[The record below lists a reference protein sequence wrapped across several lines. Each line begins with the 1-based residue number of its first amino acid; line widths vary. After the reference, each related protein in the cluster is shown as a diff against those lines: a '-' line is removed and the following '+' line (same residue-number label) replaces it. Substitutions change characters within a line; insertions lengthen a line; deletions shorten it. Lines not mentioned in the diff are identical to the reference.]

1 MDDGE
6 SRLPLKLN
14 TSSAECFAQ
23 LLIFLCIQYSS
34 VVQITKASLL
44 KTAIVSSQ
52 IPLLHFVEK
61 VNLLAKEL
69 AFQDFLGLHWHIKG
83 KGRTIQIFILL
94 KTHCNLKEKIL
105 EGLKLVYKLY
115 RSTHANVLS
124 I

>member
-34 VVQITKASLL
+34 VVQITKASFS
-44 KTAIVSSQ
+44 KTAIVS
-52 IPLLHFVEK
+52 HFVEK

-69 AFQDFLGLHWHIKG
+69 GFQDFPGLHWHIKG

-94 KTHCNLKEKIL
+94 KNIAILKRKYWKNLNLDVNIIGQLMQMCCQYEP
-105 EGLKLVYKLY
+105 Y
-115 RSTHANVLS
+115 
-124 I
+124 